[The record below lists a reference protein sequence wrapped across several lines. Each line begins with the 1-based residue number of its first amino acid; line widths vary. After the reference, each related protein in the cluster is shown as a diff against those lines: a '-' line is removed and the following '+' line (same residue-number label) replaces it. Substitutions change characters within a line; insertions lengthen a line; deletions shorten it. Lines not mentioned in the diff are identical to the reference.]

1 MESYA
6 LGGPPPLDSSTNTLE
21 FGGPYKEGGDV
32 VVVVVGDVVVEDEGA
47 GVSTKYAAIPAMM
60 RITTMT
66 ITVEVVLIALC
77 LMIFI
82 LGFHKPS

>member
-47 GVSTKYAAIPAMM
+47 GVSTK
-60 RITTMT
+60 
-66 ITVEVVLIALC
+66 
-77 LMIFI
+77 
-82 LGFHKPS
+82 